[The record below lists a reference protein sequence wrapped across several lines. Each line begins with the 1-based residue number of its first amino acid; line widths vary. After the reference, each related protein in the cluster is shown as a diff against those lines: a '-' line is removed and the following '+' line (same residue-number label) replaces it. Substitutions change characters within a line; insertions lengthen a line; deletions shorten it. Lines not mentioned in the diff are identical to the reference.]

1 MACFSK
7 GHWACGSAILV
18 PILPIRGWWQLFSFR
33 AAVPKGKGTQYT
45 KCMIKLSIQ
54 GAHRFRANQHT
65 MSQCSIVRLS
75 LESQQQ
81 RKAFGFF
88 SLRPAQSMQRAALEA
103 LASVAFGSAR
113 PSQRTAIPSSVC
125 VPTLPSEK
133 AKFEKD
139 AKLSEHVSLSKFPS
153 QVLRARLSAS
163 SVGKATL
170 CASSRCL
177 SSFSIDPKVP
187 RWRPSDE
194 EKWQ

>member
-1 MACFSK
+1 MCTYANSHCRRKGSEGKVACFSK

-81 RKAFGFF
+81 RKTFGFF
-88 SLRPAQSMQRAALEA
+88 RFDPPNPCRGPRWKHLHPLLLDLPDPRREPQSRAAC
-103 LASVAFGSAR
+103 AFPPCR
-113 PSQRTAIPSSVC
+113 
-125 VPTLPSEK
+125 
-133 AKFEKD
+133 
-139 AKLSEHVSLSKFPS
+139 
-153 QVLRARLSAS
+153 LRKQNLKKMQNYRSTFL
-163 SVGKATL
+163 
-170 CASSRCL
+170 
-177 SSFSIDPKVP
+177 
-187 RWRPSDE
+187 
-194 EKWQ
+194 